1 MINRELLKSE
11 IDKIPQEFYGVL
23 FKILESFKRTK
34 RFRGK
39 VRNNVRSNTIK
50 KSAWSEFINQTYG
63 SLSEYPIER
72 GNQGTTESRDK
83 IV

>member
-23 FKILESFKRTK
+23 FKILESFKKTK
-34 RFRGK
+34 RFRRK
-39 VRNNVRSNTIK
+39 IRNNARANSVE
-50 KSAWSEFINQTYG
+50 KSTWSKFINQTYG

-72 GNQGTTESRDK
+72 GNQGTAESRDK